1 MTMKNLLKNKSFCV
15 LPWVHL
21 NGHPDGSV
29 HLCCFSNNKFSV
41 GSILNDTLENI
52 ANNPKM
58 QEIRRNMLNGTPL
71 PSCTSCYEKEN
82 SKQQSFRQYM
92 NNTFK
97 KEVRTIRSHKIKKFR
112 LRYLDLRFNNTCNF
126 SCRSCSGEF
135 STSWYKEE
143 KVLFNIERKFSK
155 DISSTFI
162 KEILPYITSLERVYL
177 GGGEPLLA
185 KETSLILKSLSDAR
199 KLNIPITI
207 NTNMSY
213 FQSFA
218 LKNDNLLKQFKNIT
232 ILASLDAEHGRAE
245 YIRYGT
251 KWKEVYKNLEYL
263 RDNFKNIKLE
273 ANCTISILN
282 IHTFTDLYLS
292 LLKDSII
299 QENNFKCNIL
309 HLPLYLRADILPKE
323 QKKIVIEKIK
333 RNSTSVPKKIKK
345 DFISVVNFLS
355 KNDYS
360 FLIDD
365 FLKNCTILDESR
377 NESLFNACPEL
388 SFLNQI

>member
-1 MTMKNLLKNKSFCV
+1 M
-15 LPWVHL
+15 
-21 NGHPDGSV
+21 
-29 HLCCFSNNKFSV
+29 
-41 GSILNDTLENI
+41 
-52 ANNPKM
+52 
-58 QEIRRNMLNGTPL
+58 
-71 PSCTSCYEKEN
+71 
-82 SKQQSFRQYM
+82 
-92 NNTFK
+92 
-97 KEVRTIRSHKIKKFR
+97 
-112 LRYLDLRFNNTCNF
+112 
-126 SCRSCSGEF
+126 
-135 STSWYKEE
+135 
-143 KVLFNIERKFSK
+143 
-155 DISSTFI
+155 
-162 KEILPYITSLERVYL
+162 
-177 GGGEPLLA
+177 A

-207 NTNMSY
+207 NTNMSC

-333 RNSTSVPKKIKK
+333 RNRTSVPKKVKK